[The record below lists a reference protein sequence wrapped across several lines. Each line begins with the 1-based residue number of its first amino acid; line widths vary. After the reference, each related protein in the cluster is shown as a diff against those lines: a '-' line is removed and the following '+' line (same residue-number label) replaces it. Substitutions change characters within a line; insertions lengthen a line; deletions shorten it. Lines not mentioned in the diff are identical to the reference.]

1 MVCFDPKVRTSQSY
15 FSKIVITLQVV
26 ITSVNAHM
34 GLQLFYVVKAIDI
47 YIPSC
52 VVVILLMKIPGLV
65 KLMKPLL
72 TTEL

>member
-15 FSKIVITLQVV
+15 FIKIVITLQVV

-34 GLQLFYVVKAIDI
+34 GHQLCYVVKAIDI

-52 VVVILLMKIPGLV
+52 IVVILLMKVPGLV
-65 KLMKPLL
+65 KLMKPIL

>member
-1 MVCFDPKVRTSQSY
+1 M
-15 FSKIVITLQVV
+15 LQVV

-34 GLQLFYVVKAIDI
+34 VLQLCYVVKTIDIYI

-52 VVVILLMKIPGLV
+52 IVVILLMKIPGLV